1 MEIIIQPSH
10 HQIGPLAAN
19 LITKAIQKKPNL
31 TLGLATGSTP
41 IELYKTLVRFHKED
55 GLDFS
60 KVTTFNLDEYIGLP
74 TKHPQSYHTFME
86 KHLFDHV
93 NIPSKNR
100 HIPQNTAKDHDSLC
114 VQYEEKIVDAGGI
127 DIQILGIGTDGH
139 IAFNEKGSS
148 LASRTRPVTLSQSTL
163 LANAIH
169 FGGNPN
175 AVPEMAITMGI
186 GTIMEAKQ
194 CMLLASG
201 TSKSTAIASAIEGP
215 VTAMIPASI
224 LQTHPDTIF
233 LIDEDAALELKEK
246 NYYKR
251 CYENKL
257 KLQAEHT

>member
-1 MEIIIQPSH
+1 MEIIIQQSH
-10 HQIGPLAAN
+10 HQIATIAAK
-19 LITKAIQKKPNL
+19 LIYDAIEEKPNL

-41 IELYKTLVRFHKED
+41 IELYKALVKLHKEN

-60 KVTTFNLDEYIGLP
+60 KVTTFNLDEYIGLSVD
-74 TKHPQSYHTFME
+74 HPQSYHTFME
-86 KHLFDHV
+86 THLFDHV
-93 NIPSKNR
+93 NIPIENR
-100 HIPQNTAKDHDSLC
+100 HLPQHTDRNYDAACAK
-114 VQYEEKIVDAGGI
+114 YEQQIVEAGGI

-163 LANAIH
+163 IANATH

-194 CMLLASG
+194 CLLLASG
-201 TSKSTAIASAIEGP
+201 PSKSTAIAHAIEGP
-215 VTAMIPASI
+215 ITAMVPASV
-224 LQTHPDTIF
+224 LQTHPNTII
-233 LIDEDAALELKEK
+233 LIDEKAAFELKEI

-251 CYENKL
+251 SYQNKV
-257 KLQAEHT
+257 KLQSK